1 MADVVCST
9 NGVVSVLAHSR
20 ARVSA
25 HSVSISL
32 RGTYRALQ
40 YDGSM
45 LSTLLAVQSGYKL
58 VVYGMKKDGQVLPT
72 PIPRGD
78 LWEWSRYEGCR
89 LFALVLGPGCALCVC
104 SSPFFFFAVLSF
116 VQSHA
121 PRDASRALYGHS
133 TRRPIPAVRR
143 VWKSL
148 L

>member
-104 SSPFFFFAVLSF
+104 SSPFFF
-116 VQSHA
+116 
-121 PRDASRALYGHS
+121 
-133 TRRPIPAVRR
+133 
-143 VWKSL
+143 L
-148 L
+148 LC